1 MSRTILS
8 WMLAAGGV
16 AALLAASSLL
26 PACLSAAAESSP
38 NGGAPGPQVAHSS
51 VCAQCHSNS
60 PQASA
65 MRDAAGEGIA
75 PYDLWRGTMMAN
87 AARDPIWRA
96 VVSAEV
102 AATPSRR
109 AEIEE
114 TCLSCHA
121 PMAQRIGL
129 EPDDSGSL
137 MPVLQSD
144 SSLGRLARDGVSCTV
159 CHGMSPEGLG
169 TEQSFSAGFAL
180 DPQRRLFGPHAEPFD
195 MPMRRHTGFTPTQGG
210 HVTESALCGSC
221 HTLETVTFAP
231 DGSHDGGRF
240 LEQAPYL
247 EWRNS
252 SYDDERSPA
261 GERAASCQDCHVPT
275 ADERGAPI
283 VTRIARNPMGRD
295 FGPTQERSPFGRHLV
310 VGGNTLG
317 LSLLRDHADE
327 LGVQAPREAFDALI
341 AATREQLET
350 RSARV
355 TLLEPSRQGER
366 LAFSVQ
372 VENLTG
378 HKLPTAHP
386 TRRAWLRVIVRD
398 AQGGT
403 VFASGTTDARGRIL
417 GAGGVP
423 LPSERAGGPIEPH
436 RDLIR
441 SADEVAVF
449 EAVMAD
455 ADGAPTFTLMRGAS
469 WLVDS
474 RLLPHGWDPGH
485 AEAWR
490 TASVGVDA
498 DESFLPGS
506 DRVSFELRAVGEG
519 PLSVEASLV
528 YQPLSARWV
537 DELFRW
543 ETPEIELLRSQLETA
558 DRTPEVLGT
567 ARRTLE

>member
-1 MSRTILS
+1 
-8 WMLAAGGV
+8 
-16 AALLAASSLL
+16 
-26 PACLSAAAESSP
+26 
-38 NGGAPGPQVAHSS
+38 
-51 VCAQCHSNS
+51 
-60 PQASA
+60 

-102 AATPSRR
+102 MATPSRQ

-114 TCLSCHA
+114 TCLACHA
-121 PMAQRIGL
+121 PMAQRMGL
-129 EPDDSGSL
+129 EPGASGSL
-137 MPVLQSD
+137 MSVIQSD
-144 SSLGRLARDGVSCTV
+144 SSLGRLARDGVSCSV

-169 TEQSFSAGFAL
+169 SEESFSAGFAL
-180 DPQRRLFGPHAEPFD
+180 DAERRLYGPHADPFD
-195 MPMRRHTGFTPTQGG
+195 MPMRRHTGFTPTQGR
-210 HVTESALCGSC
+210 HITESALCGSC
-221 HTLETVTFAP
+221 HTLETPTFAA
-231 DGSHDGGRF
+231 DGSHDDSRF

-252 SYDDERSPA
+252 SYSDERSPV

-275 ADERGAPI
+275 LDERGAPTR
-283 VTRIARNPMGRD
+283 TRIARNPMGRD
-295 FGPTQERSPFGRHLV
+295 FPPIQERSPFGRHVV

-317 LSLLRDHADE
+317 LSLLRDHADV
-327 LGVQAPREAFDALI
+327 LDVAAPREAFDAAI
-341 AATREQLET
+341 AATRLQLET

-355 TLLEPSRQGER
+355 TLLEPSRDGER

-386 TRRAWLRVIVRD
+386 TRRAWLRVLVRD
-398 AQGGT
+398 ARGAV
-403 VFASGTTDARGRIL
+403 VFASGVTDARGRIL
-417 GAGGVP
+417 GAAGEA
-423 LPSERAGGPIEPH
+423 LLSERAGGPIEPH
-436 RDLIR
+436 RDVIR

-469 WLVDS
+469 WWRDD
-474 RLLPHGWDPGH
+474 RLLPHGWDAGH
-485 AEAWR
+485 AEASR
-490 TASVGVDA
+490 TAPVGVDS

-506 DRVSFELRAVGEG
+506 DRVHFDVPASVEG
-519 PLSVEASLV
+519 PLTLEASLV
-528 YQPLSARWV
+528 YQSLSARWV
-537 DELFRW
+537 DELMRW
-543 ETPEIELLRSQLETA
+543 DTPEIEALRSMLETA

>member
-8 WMLAAGGV
+8 GLLVLGAVG
-16 AALLAASSLL
+16 ALLGVSSLL
-26 PACLSAAAESSP
+26 PACLSAAAQPSAS
-38 NGGAPGPQVAHSS
+38 GGAPGPQVAHST

-60 PQASA
+60 PRATA
-65 MRDAAGEGIA
+65 MRDAAGDGVA

-114 TCLSCHA
+114 TCLSCHS

-129 EPDDSGSL
+129 EADASGSL
-137 MPVLQSD
+137 MSVLQSD

-169 TEQSFSAGFAL
+169 SEESFSAGFAL
-180 DPQRRLFGPHAEPFD
+180 DPQRRIFGPHAEPFD
-195 MPMRRHTGFTPTQGG
+195 MPMRRHTGYTPTQGE
-210 HVTESALCGSC
+210 HITESALCGSC
-221 HTLETVTFAP
+221 HTLETLTFAP
-231 DGSHDGGRF
+231 DGTHDGGRF

-252 SYDDERSPA
+252 SYNDEGSLA

-275 ADERGAPI
+275 RDERGEAI
-283 VTRIARNPMGRD
+283 RTRIARNPMGFD
-295 FGPTQERSPFGRHLV
+295 FPPTQERSPFGRHVV

-317 LSLLRDHADE
+317 LALLRDHADA
-327 LGVQAPREAFDALI
+327 LDVGASREALDAVI

-355 TLLEPSRQGER
+355 TLDEPSRVGER
-366 LAFSVQ
+366 LAFSVRI
-372 VENLTG
+372 ENLTG

-398 AQGGT
+398 AAGGV
-403 VFASGTTDARGRIL
+403 VFASGSVDAQGRIL
-417 GAGGVP
+417 GRVGEP
-423 LPSERAGGPIEPH
+423 LPSEQLGGPIEPH

-455 ADGAPTFTLMRGAS
+455 EHGEPTFTLMRGAS

-474 RLLPHGWDPGH
+474 RLLPHGWDSGYV
-485 AEAWR
+485 EAWR
-490 TASVGVDA
+490 TAPVGVEG
-498 DESFLPGS
+498 DESFEAGS
-506 DRVSFELRAVGEG
+506 DRVHFDVAAPAEG
-519 PLSVEASLV
+519 PLTVEASLV

-537 DELFRW
+537 AELDRW
-543 ETPEIELLRSQLETA
+543 DTPEIAALLAMLATA
-558 DRTPEVLGT
+558 DRNPEVLGT
-567 ARRTLE
+567 ARRMLP